1 MNISKGRFV
10 IIVAAAFVAGV
21 VLSLGAMVGIAKL
34 NLGYHKAGVDDTK
47 LAQIKSYI
55 DKYYLEDY
63 EDQELINNAY
73 RGYVAGLEDP
83 YSAYMTADEYESY
96 ELSSMG
102 SYSGIGVTFQ
112 MDEKGNYV
120 IVNVSKDSPADK
132 AGLKSGDYL
141 LKVDGKTYMDSDVMA
156 SNIRGKKGTKVKI
169 TYLHD
174 EEEKEVTIVR
184 DKIVQ
189 KSVDHKMLNDDIGYI
204 QISEFISTTGSDFDK
219 ALDEIRK
226 EGAKKLILDLRDNGG
241 GLVDDAIQVAD
252 QFLDAGVACYV
263 EDKNGRTEE
272 YNVKDGKTDLET
284 VVLVNG
290 NSASASEI
298 LAAAM
303 QDNGY
308 TLVGEKTFG
317 KGVIQTSFQMPGG
330 DAVKLTILK
339 YLSPKKREIH
349 KKGIK
354 PNVKV
359 KDDKDTKEDEQLEKA
374 EDLL

>member
-189 KSVDHKMLNDDIGYI
+189 KSVDHKMLDDDIGYI